1 MMTDAQ
7 RDTLIQ
13 ETVQKFIND
22 EEMFTSVDIAN
33 AIKKEGIWVRN
44 TEVRDWLRNNYDF
57 DDLFENYESDRIP
70 VCNGTRYATVYL
82 PAYRNADEYEP
93 TNQKALTPSEVE
105 KIRRDKEGS
114 SDDSDD
120 QTPAKANSKYKDMDV
135 ADLLDDTELERV
147 IYSHER
153 IKIPGVMI
161 RKMGYKPGDSVD
173 ASVIKTH
180 SPIPKRLKVNK
191 DYRLSIPRDCV
202 KWGVSPVKVKLKE
215 NKEIVFEKA

>member
-7 RDTLIQ
+7 RDSLIR
-13 ETVQKFIND
+13 ETVQKFINE

-44 TEVRDWLRNNYDF
+44 TEVRDWLRTNYDF
-57 DDLFENYESDRIP
+57 DDTFENYESDRIP

-93 TNQKALTPSEVE
+93 TNQKPLTPSEVE
-105 KIRRDKEGS
+105 AIRRAKDG
-114 SDDSDD
+114 SDDIDS
-120 QTPAKANSKYKDMDV
+120 TPDSSSNKSQYKKMDV

-153 IKIPGVMI
+153 IKIPGAMI
-161 RKMGYKPGDSVD
+161 RKMGYKPGDNVD
-173 ASVIKTH
+173 PAVIKTH
-180 SPIPKRLKVNK
+180 SPIPKKLKVNK
-191 DYRLSIPRDCV
+191 DFRLSIPRQCV

-215 NKEIVFEKA
+215 NKEIVFERA